1 MKELK
6 AFLWRGLFDNSSILS
21 ALCLRKLANIQTLVP
36 EKQSSDAAGAIVVFA
51 KTHKYPQ
58 VLLL

>member
-1 MKELK
+1 M
-6 AFLWRGLFDNSSILS
+6 WRVLFYNSSILS
-21 ALCLRKLANIQTLVP
+21 ALCLGKLANIQTLVP

-58 VLLL
+58 VLLV